1 MDFTLQCRKE
11 KHIKIKTI
19 RWIGRTLWKIIAFK
33 TTASSAGE
41 FLSCGSYTT
50 VTFREASTPDWLLL
64 PLHGGSL
71 SFSKSCSFWLDWHQQ
86 SHFSTS
92 LNLTAS
98 LVFLCASHPPGRQHM
113 LPFSTLYVFR
123 LQMLCQQCKDLTHTA
138 GEFATCPVPPCLWSW
153 PVPSSFI
160 PPWEVSKSL
169 ANTGALTVPWGA
181 RATLV
186 DASGERRPALTDWEW
201 SHGDLISVPSSDHLK
216 EIKKGAEQPVYAHLQ
231 SASLLKQ

>member
-1 MDFTLQCRKE
+1 MRSKQQHLQQGNFCHVEVTLLSHSE
-11 KHIKIKTI
+11 KRPHQIGSFFLCMVAPWVSLRVAASGLTDTSKAISLHL
-19 RWIGRTLWKIIAFK
+19 WI
-33 TTASSAGE
+33 SQP
-41 FLSCGSYTT
+41 
-50 VTFREASTPDWLLL
+50 V
-64 PLHGGSL
+64 
-71 SFSKSCSFWLDWHQQ
+71 
-86 SHFSTS
+86 
-92 LNLTAS
+92 
-98 LVFLCASHPPGRQHM
+98 CASHPPGRQHM

-123 LQMLCQQCKDLTHTA
+123 LQTLCQQCKDLTHTA

-186 DASGERRPALTDWEW
+186 HASGERRPALTDWEW